1 MDPVA
6 STFTYNGHRLAYT
19 EYGTG
24 SRVFILLHGQLLNQ
38 HMHETLALDLAA
50 RGNRVIT
57 LDLLGHGDSSRP
69 RDMALYSM
77 TQFAEQVIALLNHL
91 ELREAVVGGSSLGAN
106 VTLEVAVMA
115 PRRTRAVMVE
125 MPVLDHGAYG
135 AVVAFTPLL
144 TLFMYAMPAVRL
156 VRSVTRL
163 VPRRGI
169 GLLANII
176 LDTMR
181 QDNGVA
187 PFILQG
193 LFLGRIAPPHELR
206 RGIRVPA
213 LVIGHPGDP
222 IHPDVD
228 ARSLAEE
235 MPAGRFVE
243 ANNIFELRL
252 HPERLTQEIAGFLD
266 DVWAGERVAV
276 TPRRRPAAGRRAPAR
291 KRTVAAKKERRPIA
305 K

>member
-1 MDPVA
+1 MGA
-6 STFTYNGHRLAYT
+6 SIEAIGSTFTYNGYQLAYT
-19 EYGTG
+19 EYGEG
-24 SRVFILLHGQLLNQ
+24 RRPFILLHGQLLNQ
-38 HMHETLALDLAA
+38 NMHETLAKDLAA

-57 LDLLGHGDSSRP
+57 LDLLGHGASSRP
-69 RDMALYSM
+69 RDMALYSF
-77 TQFAEQVIALLNHL
+77 TQFADQVVALLNHL
-91 ELREAVVGGSSLGAN
+91 ELREAVIGGSSLGAN

-115 PRRTRAVMVE
+115 PKRARALMIE

-144 TLFMYAMPAVRL
+144 TLFMYAMPLVNVVGRL
-156 VRSVTRL
+156 TRL

-187 PFILQG
+187 PYILQG

-206 RGIRVPA
+206 REIAVPA

-228 ARSLAEE
+228 AKALADE
-235 MPAGRFVE
+235 MPRGRFVE

-252 HPERLTQEIAGFLD
+252 HPDRLTGEIAAFLD
-266 DVWAGERVAV
+266 EVWEPAESPR
-276 TPRRRPAAGRRAPAR
+276 PSRRRTPGRRGGQSS
-291 KRTVAAKKERRPIA
+291 VKKGRRPTSQ
-305 K
+305 